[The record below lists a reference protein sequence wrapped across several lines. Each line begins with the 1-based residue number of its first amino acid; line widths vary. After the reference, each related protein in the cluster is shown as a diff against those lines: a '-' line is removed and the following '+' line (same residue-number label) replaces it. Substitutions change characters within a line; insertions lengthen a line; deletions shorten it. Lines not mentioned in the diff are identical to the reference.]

1 MANVLVAKTRDD
13 LRRSTTKQLRQ
24 TGQIPA
30 VLYGNKTE
38 NKPISVSESEFIK
51 LLRVVGKN
59 GIFSLDVDGK
69 EKHQVLVYDF
79 QVDPIKETYNHI
91 DFFEVDMKSEIETSV
106 PVRLVGEAPAERDG
120 GIISQLLYELT
131 VRCLPADI
139 PEEIEVDI
147 SNLNLADTIQVSDI
161 RDKVSVEL
169 VHEDEETIVT
179 VQAPTAAPEEEE
191 EAAEESS
198 ADEEEA
204 NE

>member
-38 NKPISVSESEFIK
+38 NKPVSVSESEFIK

-79 QVDPIKETYNHI
+79 QIDPIKETYNHI

>member
-38 NKPISVSESEFIK
+38 NKPVSVSESEFIK

-79 QVDPIKETYNHI
+79 QIDPIKETYNHI

-139 PEEIEVDI
+139 PEEFEVDI